1 MIDTKSIIER
11 ISAVPLTNGRRI
23 IAVAGPPASGK
34 STLSAVLEQEIGDAC
49 VVPMDG
55 FHLSNEELER
65 QNLLSRKGAPQT
77 FDVASFSE
85 VILALKERGEVPFPT
100 FDREQ
105 DCVIEGGGKV
115 KETDTTIIV
124 EGNYLLLDVAPWSA
138 LASLWDL
145 SVQISVP
152 IDILKKR
159 LIERWIHHEHSQDEA
174 ELRVARNDLP
184 NAKLTLAHGLSADL
198 TISIE

>member
-34 STLSAVLEQEIGDAC
+34 STLSAALEQEIDDAC

-77 FDVASFSE
+77 FDVAGFSE
-85 VILALKERGEVPFPT
+85 AILALKERGEVPFPT

>member
-34 STLSAVLEQEIGDAC
+34 STLSAALEQEIGDAC

-77 FDVASFSE
+77 FDVAGFSE
-85 VILALKERGEVPFPT
+85 VILALKERGEVPFPI

-198 TISIE
+198 TISIK